1 MTKADIIKF
10 GQRQI
15 ETLKTAV
22 LGKRVTAEKFKAVY
36 AMTAAEQE
44 PDESEKGTLSLEKE
58 KEPRPVDAF
67 VYAGYRRAAVD
78 QVGAFLT
85 YGIYI
90 RLLHHFV
97 DEMGHT
103 APEDIQSFNAL
114 TAAVSACIDERTEA
128 YKAEMCAEPDAICS
142 DLCGFIDAMSARD
155 FYWIAVT
162 DADGM
167 EEFDHPYYRAF
178 EDVWVVTKNG
188 TDALAAALE
197 EKGRADEREAFEAR
211 VDQSIR
217 QAAIRFVGEPPEG
230 TDRHGGDY
238 HFQFNHKPPDL
249 YDDAPPQEETPTAQE
264 AFGDSAA
271 ILDALSGQLTFFDG
285 EPFEPKPIP
294 AASLSDEAKRAAGI
308 KLQGAPAEL
317 IKTAGRHTDGVLYP
331 IDKVNNNVWRMLEK
345 DTGRQIHFHVESE
358 KSTKEALV
366 LYSIDFSELTD
377 VSITKKLTA
386 YDKLIYAAIGA
397 LRAAGN
403 EVITYRGIYR
413 AIGYEGNPGA
423 GDLERIEKSLLKMRG
438 AQIFVDNTSEAEAQK
453 RRVKFTYSGS
463 LLPWEAIRAE
473 VNGKLH
479 DAAVKPLREPPLL
492 TFARERKQVAT
503 FPIKALAAPVSKTEQ
518 TLAIQDYLIERVTR
532 GKDNKINK
540 ILYTTIFEKANITD
554 KKQKQRAKPKINKIL
569 QQFRTAGVIKSFSEA
584 KDGVTVE
591 V

>member
-15 ETLKTAV
+15 ETLKSAV

-36 AMTAAEQE
+36 SVTAAEQE

-97 DEMGHT
+97 DDKGKT
-103 APEDIQSFNAL
+103 APEDLQNFNGV
-114 TAAVSACIDERTEA
+114 TAAMSACMGERAEA

-142 DLCGFIDAMSARD
+142 DLCGFMDAMSARD
-155 FYWIAVT
+155 FFWIT
-162 DADGM
+162 TGYGEGDEM
-167 EEFDHPYYRAF
+167 HPYFTAF
-178 EDVWVVTKNG
+178 LDVLAIIQDG
-188 TDALAAALE
+188 TSALAAALE
-197 EKGRADEREAFEAR
+197 EKGRADEREAFAAR
-211 VDQSIR
+211 IDQSIR
-217 QAAIRFVGEPPEG
+217 QAAIRLVGEPPEG
-230 TDRHGGDY
+230 IDGYGGGY
-238 HFQFNHKPPDL
+238 HFRFGEKLPDPL
-249 YDDAPPQEETPTAQE
+249 DDAPPQEETPTAQE

-285 EPFEPKPIP
+285 KPFEPKPIP